1 MNKNSVHNDSRSRN
15 TQTLEELERLEAESE
30 KQKLPEQQAVFKA
43 DSIKDRAKKRGVSN
57 LPDRLNPPMGFDPEK
72 AFDNVYPFVRIPFLH
87 PNTPE
92 DNITFGFPDEEPN
105 KIYFGDNL
113 HVLRSLKSN
122 TIDLIYI
129 DPPFFSSRNYNQIWG
144 DDNEVRTFYDIWEDG
159 LPSYLVWLN
168 ARLWEMK
175 RVLKDTGSIY
185 VHCDWHASHYIKTEM
200 DKIYGYENFRNEIVW
215 CYTGPGSPGMSQFNR
230 KHDVILWYSK
240 SQNWVF
246 NSNDIR
252 VTHSEKTKENF
263 KSGLSGSGFVA
274 DTYDLSELGKV
285 PEDWWEFAIA
295 KRFPK
300 GSPNNLGYPTQKPE
314 GLLERIIKASS
325 NEGDLVADFFM
336 GGGTTLAV
344 AMKMGRK
351 FIGCD
356 ISRVAASVTLDRVI
370 KIGEDLSGQKS
381 SLVKNEEIS
390 LKKGLFDKDSFQ
402 LKIQTEGI
410 TEKTPDIKIFYLGV
424 YPIEKFASLSQEQ
437 FEEFVLACYGSRRFT
452 GEGRITGV
460 MNSQTNVLVG
470 NANTTDSIKEL
481 ELKKFIADSL
491 RLRYQENSRMKLKV
505 LAWTFPPKLQKYVKT
520 LGNYFYKQNIAIDIE
535 LIPINSQLFRKRI
548 LEHYQDSQD
557 GEFLLLFVTSPSI
570 PEIRYKKIDGLTY
583 EFESAG
589 ARSNNLNG
597 YLINCQWDFNFQNGL
612 FSEPEYSLM
621 RETAKSGKH
630 AGKYIAAL
638 KCNKKFEKPGKYLV
652 ACRVQDNMG
661 SETTK
666 TLEIEVS

>member
-1 MNKNSVHNDSRSRN
+1 MKNDNLNHNDPRSKN
-15 TQTLEELERLEAESE
+15 TQTLEELEKIEVESE
-30 KQKLPEQQAVFKA
+30 KQKLPEQQAVFRA

-129 DPPFFSSRNYNQIWG
+129 DPPFFSGRNYNQIWG

-185 VHCDWHASHYIKTEM
+185 VHCDWHASHYIKCEM
-200 DKIYGYENFRNEIVW
+200 DKIFGYQNFINEIIW
-215 CYTGPGSPGMSQFNR
+215 CYAGGGISSETFPK
-230 KHDVILWYSK
+230 KHDIILRYARNFGKHFHKHEMRPYSEGTIK
-240 SQNWVF
+240 
-246 NSNDIR
+246 
-252 VTHSEKTKENF
+252 TPKHSTRAGDDKKWIDLTKGTPVN
-263 KSGLSGSGFVA
+263 
-274 DTYDLSELGKV
+274 
-285 PEDWWEFAIA
+285 DWWEDIKPLIAIQLE
-295 KRFPK
+295 KI
-300 GSPNNLGYPTQKPE
+300 GYPTQKPE
-314 GLLERIIKASS
+314 ALLDRLIKTSS
-325 NEGDLVADFFM
+325 KEGDIIADFFM

-344 AMKMGRK
+344 AMRLGRK

-356 ISRVAASVTLDRVI
+356 ISRVAASVTIDRVI
-370 KIGEDLSGQKS
+370 NIGEQISGNRAS
-381 SLVKNEEIS
+381 IS
-390 LKKGLFDKDSFQ
+390 KTDNLQGLLLGQ
-402 LKIQTEGI
+402 
-410 TEKTPDIKIFYLGV
+410 KTPDIKIFYLGV
-424 YPIEKFASLSQEQ
+424 YPVEKFSSLSQEQ
-437 FEEFVLACYGSRRFT
+437 FEEFILACYGSRRFT

-470 NANTTDSIKEL
+470 YADTAESVKET
-481 ELKKFIADSL
+481 ELKQFVADSL
-491 RLRYQENSRMKLKV
+491 RLRYQENARMKLKV
-505 LAWTFPPKLQKYVKT
+505 LAWTFPPTLQKYVKI
-520 LGNYFYKQNIAIDIE
+520 LENYFSKQNIVVEIE

-548 LEHYQDSQD
+548 LEHYQDTQD
-557 GEFLLLFVTSPSI
+557 SEFLLLFVTSPSV
-570 PEIRYKKIDGLTY
+570 PEIRHKKIGELTY
-583 EFESAG
+583 EFEAVG
-589 ARSNNLNG
+589 ARSNNLDG
-597 YLINCQWDFNFQNGL
+597 YLINCQWDFNFNNGL

-630 AGKYIAAL
+630 AGKYVAVL
-638 KCNKKFEKPGKYLV
+638 KCQKKFEKPGKYLV
-652 ACRVQDNMG
+652 ACRIQDNMG

-666 TLEIEVS
+666 TLEIEVA